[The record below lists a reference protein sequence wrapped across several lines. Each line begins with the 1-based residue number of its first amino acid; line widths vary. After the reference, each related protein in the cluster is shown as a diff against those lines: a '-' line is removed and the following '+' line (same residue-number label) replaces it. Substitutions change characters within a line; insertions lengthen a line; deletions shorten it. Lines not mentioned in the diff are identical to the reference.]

1 MTGDKPFLG
10 PILQDKKD
18 LDREAR
24 TRNDRYER
32 ASVSKKLEA
41 DYLADGW
48 ELDKYLKYK
57 AKFRRPKSVD
67 EMLENQVW
75 RLMYLLGYHE
85 LNEGRQFTVTVKR
98 RGAEALQKQVDV
110 FAKDDETVI
119 VAECKASKRMT
130 RRSLQKDL
138 EEFGSLKSA
147 FANSIK
153 KHYGKDY
160 KPKIIWMFCTRNIIW
175 SKPDKDRAAG
185 HRIHIVTERQLGYYL
200 QIADHLKGAARYQ
213 FLATFLQGQKI
224 PALANKR
231 VPAIRGKLGGK
242 RFYCF
247 VTTPRDLLKI
257 AFINHRSLDHPDGA
271 PSYQRLVSRT
281 RMKQIK
287 TFLEKGGFFPTN
299 LLLNLNTPA
308 RFEATASDKESGITY
323 GHLLLP
329 DKYRSVWVI
338 DGQHRLYG
346 YAQLGEKAQKQNIIA
361 IAFEQ
366 MTKEQEA
373 DLFVTINHEQIT
385 VPKNLLTDLKG
396 ELRWGSKIPSERIAA
411 VSARLVR
418 LLDQDI
424 GEPFHGRVTRQGITA
439 TEDVCLTMPALV
451 DGLRHSGLIGRS
463 ALNNKEFSL
472 DPFAEPL
479 TRRLSTEH
487 GLLSMHSLTTLGQTG
502 LSNGRRDVPG
512 TCARTRRFRA
522 TSDYSHH

>member
-1 MTGDKPFLG
+1 
-10 PILQDKKD
+10 
-18 LDREAR
+18 
-24 TRNDRYER
+24 
-32 ASVSKKLEA
+32 VSKKLEG

-67 EMLENQVW
+67 EILENQVW

-85 LNEGRQFTVTVKR
+85 LNKGRQFTVAVKR
-98 RGAEALQKQVDV
+98 PGAEALQKQVDV

-119 VAECKASKRMT
+119 VGECKAS
-130 RRSLQKDL
+130 RR
-138 EEFGSLKSA
+138 
-147 FANSIK
+147 I
-153 KHYGKDY
+153 
-160 KPKIIWMFCTRNIIW
+160 KIIWMFCTRNIIW

-185 HRIHIVTERQLGYYL
+185 LKIHIVTERQLGYYL

-213 FLATFLQGQKI
+213 FLATFLEGQKI

-231 VPAIRGKLGGK
+231 VPAIRGNLGGK

-287 TFLEKGGFFPTN
+287 MFLEKGGFFPTN
-299 LLLNLNTPA
+299 LLLNLNTSA
-308 RFEATASDKESGITY
+308 RFDITASDKESGVTY
-323 GHLLLP
+323 GHL
-329 DKYRSVWVI
+329 Y
-338 DGQHRLYG
+338 
-346 YAQLGEKAQKQNIIA
+346 
-361 IAFEQ
+361 
-366 MTKEQEA
+366 

-396 ELRWGSKIPSERIAA
+396 ELKWGSKIPSERIAA

-463 ALNNKEFSL
+463 ALNNKEFQPGPLCGTTDKETLDRARIAINAFFNNVRANRSKRWEAGRPGHLCTNTAIQGYLRLFASL
-472 DPFAEPL
+472 IAYMEANKGIEPPRL
-479 TRRLSTEH
+479 FRRVFYLSPVT
-487 GLLSMHSLTTLGQTG
+487 MTG
-502 LSNGRRDVPG
+502 ASCL
-512 TCARTRRFRA
+512 
-522 TSDYSHH
+522 